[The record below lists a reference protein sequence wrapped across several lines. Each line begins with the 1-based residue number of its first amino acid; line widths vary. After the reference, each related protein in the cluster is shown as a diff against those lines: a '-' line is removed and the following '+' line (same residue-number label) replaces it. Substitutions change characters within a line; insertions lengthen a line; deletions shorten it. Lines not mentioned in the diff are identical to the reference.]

1 MKDFVLSL
9 LSRGYGQ
16 IVPDENG
23 HDGRL
28 EVCFEPED
36 YFNWKSHPPLLRLT
50 SSGHFLGHVEPAPPK
65 TYSTR
70 RGPLIL
76 YSEDLALS
84 YQPGTVN
91 RKRKAPSG
99 SKHEVDYHLHTL
111 QDLTGAILAYGKK
124 QSKAGSLAGVTH
136 PLIPDTKH
144 ANKLS
149 HMHGKTEEKHNQSK
163 VEKGEQVRYQPCF
176 LCSPRPN
183 RAALGPLP
191 PITKGLVH
199 TESLKKPHLVPE
211 ERGEQVRYQ
220 AHSLFSPR
228 INRVNRDPLPP
239 ITEGLVHIDRQEKS
253 QASDEQITFKTK
265 SQKQPNVKIRRSLGT
280 EADTCRAPMSPISET
295 KAAQAEPAD
304 QTKDQTILP
313 HLTDHPKDP
322 NGHEKH
328 RLMKNMSGVGEM
340 CTLRSVYVDSSLD
353 SCPLSRL
360 NYYGGHME
368 GFRQIR
374 RCGGETKVRRVTTE
388 TDPSLTTSYLPP
400 INPPV
405 DSNISTLS
413 KPKINDMGSCE
424 DSPELKVNLPDI
436 TPGTTYVNHPEKS
449 VHTKVLLLLP
459 PQKEHL
465 QPPAQHDELHETLI
479 EDNKSCGDM
488 ELTEELPERR
498 QDPLSDSTC
507 RIIEM
512 DLGHVAWSSAL
523 EKRDQQPPIGPLPPL
538 VGRRGPGKQS
548 SMAVYSQNLH
558 DPTDTTEPQT
568 GNIRGCL
575 PPELRERQTG
585 EAVGTLIMG
594 PDGEIIRLSLWD
606 PAVDTEDHPIM
617 GDVTQGHVL
626 KVVTSEEDLKQP
638 WTILIQDHTRNKGD
652 NTTHNT
658 EATTSDKEQLES
670 THEVFNVNKPAERI
684 KVKRIEKL
692 LGSYNVVKT
701 RTTTQ
706 EEEQDE
712 EEEEDEDEDQDEED
726 EEQEEDEEEYL
737 GSDNEV
743 CDKAQVFLV
752 YAHANN
758 AEDDENYF
766 GSSDNAVNQET
777 QMFKISSRTR
787 QTKAKRKKHLGP
799 DTEIIQKEQGF
810 RVNPKTK
817 KTNAKRNDNDLGP
830 DNERIQEGQNDS
842 HVKQTYPKRKVYLS
856 SGNEINQ
863 NEEVYLP
870 EETIEEQS
878 HSITHRPGRRGE
890 GTTAVQRKT
899 TTLQLETEVTLGSR
913 KSKGAAPAISQ
924 KSTQFTP
931 TTDTPGE
938 SLSTHGQAEIQTGLP
953 VRAPKG
959 HSKNAVETE
968 DAEYKLLEN
977 VKKHKKIK
985 KQTGKPKRKT
995 VQIDKDDETQN
1006 SRPFN
1011 DTSATSKPKKK
1022 KNKEMTEEEKVELT
1036 ESQDPKVKAK
1046 KKKKSQPAFVVG
1058 KPRPQEAERIAN
1070 QVDKPERE
1078 TYEREVSPYN
1088 TEDDELDNSVSQ
1100 EHNYTETGDDTDADS
1115 VCTEMQEA
1123 QDSPRSVYS
1132 THRSQYSQLTA
1143 QSHPS
1148 THRPSQSRTTSVGTV
1163 AQCGPCSPAPLSLI
1177 HLPPQ
1182 LAQHPTSDPLK
1193 SESSN
1198 KVKISEDPNL
1208 KNQTDTKAA
1217 ALAEKA
1223 ERRRLEVERKRREK
1237 EEEKKRE
1244 QEKEAIEERMRMELE
1259 EEKNRRAEETR
1270 LRKIREEEERLRR
1283 QEEET
1288 ERQRR
1293 EQAEKKRER
1302 RQQEEKR
1309 RLLERLQRERQ
1320 EEEKRKAAEL
1330 ERQRLEEEAWRE
1342 EERIKMSQMQE
1353 EERLEYLR
1361 RRQEEEEERRKDAEE
1376 RRRKDEEAARRAEEE
1391 ARLQAELFA
1400 RQRAALEEQL
1410 KFHRGLFVE
1419 AEGLEQTQDISRPW
1433 VFSYFTL
1440 LKMLGL
1446 AESS

>member
-36 YFNWKSHPPLLRLT
+36 YFNWKSQPPLLRLT

-84 YQPGTVN
+84 YQPGTLN

-99 SKHEVDYHLHTL
+99 SKHEVDFHLHTL

-124 QSKAGSLAGVTH
+124 QSKAGSFAGVTH

-163 VEKGEQVRYQPCF
+163 EKGGQVRYQPCF

-199 TESLKKPHLVPE
+199 TESLKKTHLAPE

-228 INRVNRDPLPP
+228 INRANRDPLPP
-239 ITEGLVHIDRQEKS
+239 ITEGLVHTDHQEKS

-265 SQKQPNVKIRRSLGT
+265 IQKKPNVKIRQSLRT
-280 EADTCRAPMSPISET
+280 EADTCRAPMSPIPET
-295 KAAQAEPAD
+295 EAAQAEPA
-304 QTKDQTILP
+304 DQTILP

-340 CTLRSVYVDSSLD
+340 CTLRSVYVDSYLD

-374 RCGGETKVRRVTTE
+374 HCGGETKVRRVTTE
-388 TDPSLTTSYLPP
+388 TDPSLTNSYLPP

-405 DSNISTLS
+405 KADISTLTMS

-424 DSPELKVNLPDI
+424 DSPEQELKVNLPNI

-459 PQKEHL
+459 PQKEHIE
-465 QPPAQHDELHETLI
+465 PPAQHDELHETLI

-488 ELTEELPERR
+488 KLTEELPERR
-498 QDPLSDSTC
+498 QDPLSDSAC

-523 EKRDQQPPIGPLPPL
+523 EKRDQQPPIGPMPPL

-575 PPELRERQTG
+575 PPELRERQAG

-638 WTILIQDHTRNKGD
+638 WTILIQENHTRNKGD

-658 EATTSDKEQLES
+658 EATTFNKEQLDS
-670 THEVFNVNKPAERI
+670 THEVFVVNQPAKRI
-684 KVKRIEKL
+684 KVKRVEKMF
-692 LGSYNVVKT
+692 GSCNIVKT
-701 RTTTQ
+701 QTNTQ
-706 EEEQDE
+706 EEEPDEEEQEEDEEEEQDKEEEEQEEDEEEEQDE
-712 EEEEDEDEDQDEED
+712 EE

-743 CDKAQVFLV
+743 CDK
-752 YAHANN
+752 
-758 AEDDENYF
+758 
-766 GSSDNAVNQET
+766 SP
-777 QMFKISSRTR
+777 MFKISSRAR
-787 QTKAKRKKHLGP
+787 QTKAKRKKHLGS
-799 DTEIIQKEQGF
+799 DTEIIQKEQGV

-817 KTNAKRNDNDLGP
+817 KTNAKRNDNDLHP

-856 SGNEINQ
+856 SGKNQ
-863 NEEVYLP
+863 KEEVYLP

-878 HSITHRPGRRGE
+878 RSITHRPGRRGE

-899 TTLQLETEVTLGSR
+899 TTLQPETGVTLGSR
-913 KSKGAAPAISQ
+913 KSKGAAPAISP

-931 TTDTPGE
+931 TTDTSGE

-953 VRAPKG
+953 VKAAKG
-959 HSKNAVETE
+959 HSKNAGGTE

-977 VKKHKKIK
+977 VKKNKKIN

-995 VQIDKDDETQN
+995 VQIDKNDETQN
-1006 SRPFN
+1006 SRAFN

-1022 KNKEMTEEEKVELT
+1022 KNKEMTEEKKVEVT
-1036 ESQDPKVKAK
+1036 ESQDPKVKVK
-1046 KKKKSQPAFVVG
+1046 KKKKGQPAFVVG
-1058 KPRPQEAERIAN
+1058 KPRPQETERIAN

-1078 TYEREVSPYN
+1078 TYETYEREISPYN
-1088 TEDDELDNSVSQ
+1088 TEDDELDNSVTQ

-1123 QDSPRSVYS
+1123 QDSPISVHS

-1143 QSHPS
+1143 QSHSS
-1148 THRPSQSRTTSVGTV
+1148 THRLSQSRTTSVGTV
-1163 AQCGPCSPAPLSLI
+1163 SQCGPCSPASLSLI

-1182 LAQHPTSDPLK
+1182 STQHPTSDPPK
-1193 SESSN
+1193 TESSN
-1198 KVKISEDPNL
+1198 KVKISEKPNL

-1259 EEKNRRAEETR
+1259 EEQNRRAEETR
-1270 LRKIREEEERLRR
+1270 LRKIREEEERRRR
-1283 QEEET
+1283 QEEEM

-1293 EQAEKKRER
+1293 EQAEKNRER

-1320 EEEKRKAAEL
+1320 EEEKRQAAEL
-1330 ERQRLEEEAWRE
+1330 ERQRLEEEARRE

-1361 RRQEEEEERRKDAEE
+1361 RLHEEEEERRKDAEE
-1376 RRRKDEEAARRAEEE
+1376 RRRKDDEAARQAEEE

-1410 KFHRGLFVE
+1410 KFQRGLFVE

-1440 LKMLGL
+1440 LKLLGL